1 MVFVSL
7 LFWSLFSICPYTGF
21 AVISITVYPF
31 RYLVDPLPFIKFA
44 YMRYAFSALVRNQM
58 IGSTY
63 TCGPGCE
70 CMFVTSLLEQ
80 CMIDGS
86 EAAAKLGYGTE
97 NWLSYVSPLETWV
110 FGSVT
115 FGCVEQTDV

>member
-1 MVFVSL
+1 
-7 LFWSLFSICPYTGF
+7 
-21 AVISITVYPF
+21 
-31 RYLVDPLPFIKFA
+31 
-44 YMRYAFSALVRNQM
+44 MRYAFSALVRNQM

-70 CMFVTSLLEQ
+70 CMFVTSLLGQ

-115 FGCVEQTDV
+115 FVWDSDQSLLDGLNRLMFRCCCWLLRLG